1 MGEGQ
6 TVLPS
11 GVAPAPLVL
20 CPHFLIRHHDHI
32 IRRASVRPTE
42 PSGGPMSSHPEM
54 SEFWEQQA
62 LGTLEVGLGNNFLA
76 PSLPQCSS
84 RAGIGLR

>member
-1 MGEGQ
+1 M
-6 TVLPS
+6 
-11 GVAPAPLVL
+11 
-20 CPHFLIRHHDHI
+20 
-32 IRRASVRPTE
+32 RPTE
-42 PSGGPMSSHPEM
+42 ASGELVSSHPEM